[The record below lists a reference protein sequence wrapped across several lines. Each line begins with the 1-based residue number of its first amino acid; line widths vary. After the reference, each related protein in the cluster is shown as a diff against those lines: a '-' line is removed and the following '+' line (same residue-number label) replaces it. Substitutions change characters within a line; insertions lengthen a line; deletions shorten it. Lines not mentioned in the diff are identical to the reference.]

1 MRSRLGLP
9 WAGINAFLAEIG
21 SAATEEEFVRGVI
34 KGIERLIPIDIYGVF
49 AVIGPAGRIV
59 PEKTILGDERWLR
72 AFQ

>member
-49 AVIGPAGRIV
+49 
-59 PEKTILGDERWLR
+59 
-72 AFQ
+72 